1 MLIINGANQNQI
13 DIFSCEL
20 FENNYLINVNILGNN
35 KHVSQK
41 LLRPKFYCLQCH
53 MKKKTLFTFHI
64 YDEKKTQLC

>member
-53 MKKKTLFTFHI
+53 MKKKKSFYFPHLR
-64 YDEKKTQLC
+64 